1 MRYSVTF
8 LLAICFA
15 FPSSADD
22 STRNPIAAKIKK
34 QLQTK
39 VNKQFHSYE
48 GYCDLVIYLEH
59 TEKYAI
65 VKRVSGI
72 GDQKICT
79 AGKALLKIGSRYRY
93 RSAESMLVIHLST
106 LR

>member
-8 LLAICFA
+8 FIAICLA

-22 STRNPIAAKIKK
+22 SARNPVAAKIKK

-39 VNKQFHSYE
+39 VNKNFNSYE

-59 TEKYAI
+59 TDKYAI

-72 GDQKICT
+72 GDQKVCR
-79 AGKALLKIGSRYRY
+79 AGKTYLKIGSRYRY
-93 RSAESMLVIHLST
+93 RQAESMLVIHLST

>member
-8 LLAICFA
+8 FIAICLA
-15 FPSSADD
+15 FPSFADD
-22 STRNPIAAKIKK
+22 SARNPVAAKIKK

-106 LR
+106 LG

>member
-22 STRNPIAAKIKK
+22 SARNPVAAKIKK
-34 QLQTK
+34 QLQAK
-39 VNKQFHSYE
+39 VNKQFNSYE

-59 TEKYAI
+59 TDKYAI

-72 GDQKICT
+72 GDQKVCT
-79 AGKALLKIGSRYRY
+79 AGKTHLKVGSRYRY
-93 RSAESMLVIHLST
+93 RQAESMLVIHLST